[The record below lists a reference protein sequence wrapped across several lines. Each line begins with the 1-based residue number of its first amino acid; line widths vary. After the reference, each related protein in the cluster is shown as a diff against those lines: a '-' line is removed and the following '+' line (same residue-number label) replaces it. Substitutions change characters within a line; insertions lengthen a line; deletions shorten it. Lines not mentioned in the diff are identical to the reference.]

1 MKIEDAEKAID
12 EVLLLKTKG
21 NKGDLAKLKRGL
33 STAQSLPAYSVLG
46 RIVFPYSQTMMDAV
60 SVVCGAFAADDCR
73 KGSVPLMT
81 VLADLEKDAS
91 DTRRVKRL
99 LSCTTTE
106 EVSDVLRHTLRY
118 VLNNEHKAVDWPRL
132 LADAINFDVAGD
144 AIRMRWASDAARA
157 FWKKENEA

>member
-1 MKIEDAEKAID
+1 MKIEDAEKAVAD
-12 EVLLLKTKG
+12 VMLLKKRG
-21 NKGDLAKLKRGL
+21 PSGDLAKLRRGL
-33 STAQSLPAYSVLG
+33 STAQSLAAYSVLG
-46 RIVFPYSQTMMDAV
+46 RIVYPYSQTMMDAA

-118 VLNNEHKAVDWPRL
+118 VLNKEHKAVDWARL
-132 LADAINFDVAGD
+132 LADAVNFDVAGD

-157 FWKKENEA
+157 FWKKEGEA